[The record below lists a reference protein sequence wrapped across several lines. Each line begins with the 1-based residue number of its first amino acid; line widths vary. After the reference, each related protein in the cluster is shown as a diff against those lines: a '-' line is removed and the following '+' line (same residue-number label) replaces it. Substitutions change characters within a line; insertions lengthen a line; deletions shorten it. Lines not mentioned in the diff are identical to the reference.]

1 MNDLRVGRIIRAVRR
16 RLRLTQQAVSDKVG
30 IDRSVLSDLENG
42 RLEVVSLRA
51 ARRLCGALGIDL
63 VIEAR
68 WRGGA
73 VDRLLDQGH
82 AAIVEYLVDLL
93 TRERWIVEAEFTFN
107 DYGDRG
113 SVDLLAWQPG
123 RRALLIVE
131 VKTSLTDL
139 QAMLMS
145 LSRKVRVVPRL
156 VAARGWRRDVLGRM
170 LVVAGTTAN
179 RSVVRSHQSLFDT
192 TFPAGSRSARAWLR
206 DPAEDVSALW
216 FVSDEAVRHSKRR
229 GRRGVDPT

>member
-16 RLRLTQQAVSDKVG
+16 RLRLTQQAVSDQVG

-113 SVDLLAWQPG
+113 SVDLLAWHAG
-123 RRALLIVE
+123 RR
-131 VKTSLTDL
+131 
-139 QAMLMS
+139 
-145 LSRKVRVVPRL
+145 
-156 VAARGWRRDVLGRM
+156 
-170 LVVAGTTAN
+170 
-179 RSVVRSHQSLFDT
+179 
-192 TFPAGSRSARAWLR
+192 GSRSLK
-206 DPAEDVSALW
+206 S
-216 FVSDEAVRHSKRR
+216 RR
-229 GRRGVDPT
+229 P